1 MLLSRGLQD
10 PAAVSSITI
19 MIQAEKERAK
29 MVGLFCF
36 LKEDYEAVF
45 LPCAKEVIIVCQWDL

>member
-19 MIQAEKERAK
+19 MIQAEKERVK

-45 LPCAKEVIIVCQWDL
+45 LPCAKEGIIACQ